1 MTTKDEVPPVFKA
14 LAMNLRSKT
23 WMMAGWADADSPA
36 GEALLTQFK
45 VRWGALGG
53 VVVPLCCEAW
63 PESQCWCMLQC
74 VWTSSRPSQP

>member
-1 MTTKDEVPPVFKA
+1 VAFCPKVILVTTKDEVPPVFKA

-45 VRWGALGG
+45 VGG
-53 VVVPLCCEAW
+53 TCWAGVLVPHAAKLD
-63 PESQCWCMLQC
+63 P
-74 VWTSSRPSQP
+74 